1 MGSILRFGHRSLI
14 VFWRAFMKKLT
25 TLGVLLVATTS
36 AFAQDMN
43 ATATQIWQGA
53 IGTKAN
59 TGFGVQED
67 ASYSNIT
74 TFSGLAFSNA
84 GATSTITNL
93 VADDLLTLT
102 PNTAIESFTFS
113 VSNLDTATFTA
124 RARVRF
130 YADNGSGAPGT
141 ILNGFSFNPISFT
154 AGSVGLFTANIAVG
168 TIVVPADGKIWA
180 GITFDNAS
188 GSTATTANLNNLG
201 QGLFNAPTVGSSADV
216 FFQTNVPGSHLANNP
231 PGGNFNFSGAPV
243 ANYGW
248 ALTAVPEPA
257 SFAVIGLGL
266 LGLVA
271 RRRKSSK

>member
-1 MGSILRFGHRSLI
+1 
-14 VFWRAFMKKLT
+14 MKKLT

-43 ATATQIWQGA
+43 ASATQIWQGA

-59 TGFGVQED
+59 TGFGVQDD

-74 TFSGLAFSNA
+74 TFSGFAASNG

-93 VADDLLTLT
+93 LADDLLTLT
-102 PNTAIESFTFS
+102 PNTLIEGFTFS
-113 VSNLDTATFTA
+113 VSNLDTVAFSA

-130 YADNGSGAPGT
+130 YAADGTGGAPGT
-141 ILNGFSFNPISFT
+141 LISGFSFNPITFN
-154 AGSVGLFTANIAVG
+154 AGSVGLFSANVS
-168 TIVVPADGKIWA
+168 TTPFLVPSTGKIWA
-180 GITFDNAS
+180 GMTFDNVGA
-188 GSTATTANLNNLG
+188 TATTANLNNLG
-201 QGLFNAPTVGSSADV
+201 QGLFDAPTVGSSADLD
-216 FFQTNVPGSHLANNP
+216 FLTSAPGSFFASNPAGTLRTSPFTANP
-231 PGGNFNFSGAPV
+231 K

-266 LGLVA
+266 IGLVA